1 METQANEKY
10 IAAIDIGTTK
20 IVAVCGKVH
29 RQPKTGKV
37 EKIEIISYGI
47 SRARGMKRGMIHD
60 LQKVIQSISEAA
72 TAAKFYDDL
81 NIKEVYVGISGYTIR
96 SFPMQHHRL
105 IPSGEIKQQD
115 VEILTQEVYKTAVNE
130 NEEVL
135 HVIPYN
141 FIIDGTFEH
150 SNPVG
155 IEGRRLDGMFYL
167 IVSDLKFI
175 RGIRTAVEKA
185 GFKTKKVVF
194 EPLASAE
201 AVLTDEEKEG
211 GVALIDIG
219 GGTTDLVVYHN
230 HYLIFSKV
238 IPFGGDS
245 ITLDIKNAFEIL
257 HSKAEEV
264 KIKYGSAIATK
275 KMDHKIVEIEGIAGR
290 PPRKLTQYTLSVIIQ
305 ARATEI
311 IDTVYEHIKHFQES
325 KQLAAGITITGGGAL
340 LKDLPLL
347 IRYRTGLEVRLAA
360 PGIADVEDLNKPQ
373 YATTLGLLIKGD
385 EYEKQLQS
393 DDQQDSSESQ
403 TDTSGSKTNFWEK
416 ISNWFNKLTS
426 EPDEE

>member
-1 METQANEKY
+1 METQEKEKY

-20 IVAVCGKVH
+20 VVAVCGKVH
-29 RQPKTGKV
+29 RQPKTDKV
-37 EKIEIISYGI
+37 EKIEIVSYGI
-47 SRARGMKRGMIHD
+47 SKARGMKRGMIHD
-60 LQKVIQSISEAA
+60 LRQVIDSIKEAA
-72 TAAKFYDDL
+72 EKAKFYDDL
-81 NIKEVYVGISGYTIR
+81 NIKNVYVGISGYTIR

-105 IPSGEIKQQD
+105 IPNGKIEQRD
-115 VEILTQEVYKTAVNE
+115 VDILTQEVYKTAVKE

-141 FIIDGTFEH
+141 FVIDDIYEH

-155 IEGRRLDGMFYL
+155 LEGKRLDGTFYL

-175 RGIRTAVEKA
+175 KGIRTAVKQA
-185 GFKTKKVVF
+185 GFVTKKVVF

-201 AVLTDEEKEG
+201 AVLKDEEKEG

-230 HYLIFSKV
+230 NYLIYSKV
-238 IPFGGDS
+238 IPFGGNS

-257 HSKAEEV
+257 HSQAEEV
-264 KIKYGSAIATK
+264 KVKYGSAIATK
-275 KMDHKIVEIEGIAGR
+275 KMEHKTIEIPGIAGR
-290 PPRKLTQYTLSVIIQ
+290 PPRRLTQYTLSVIIQ

-311 IDTVYEHIKHFQES
+311 IDTIFEHIKHFKDN

-360 PGIADVEDLNKPQ
+360 PTIADVEDLNKPQ
-373 YATTLGLLIKGD
+373 FATTLGLLIKGD
-385 EYEKQLQS
+385 EYEKQLNETDEQ
-393 DDQQDSSESQ
+393 DQEMDEKQ
-403 TDTSGSKTNFWEK
+403 TEQKQKKNFFGK
-416 ISNWFNKLTS
+416 LGDLLNKLVS
-426 EPDEE
+426 EPDD

>member
-1 METQANEKY
+1 METQAKEKY

-29 RQPKTGKV
+29 RQPKTNKV
-37 EKIEIISYGI
+37 EKIEVLSYGI
-47 SRARGMKRGMIHD
+47 SKARGMKRGMIHD
-60 LQKVIQSISEAA
+60 LKQVIDSIREAA
-72 TAAKFYDDL
+72 TEAKFYDDL
-81 NIKEVYVGISGYTIR
+81 NVREVYVGISGYTVR

-105 IPSGEIKQQD
+105 IPQGKIEQRD
-115 VEILTQEVYKTAVNE
+115 VEILTNEVYQTAVNK

-141 FIIDGTFEH
+141 FVIDEAFEH

-155 IEGRRLDGMFYL
+155 LEGRRLDGTFYL
-167 IVSDLKFI
+167 IVSDLKFV
-175 RGIRTAVEKA
+175 RGIRTAVKEA
-185 GFKTKKVVF
+185 GFETKKIVF

-201 AVLTDEEKEG
+201 AVLKDEEKEA
-211 GVALIDIG
+211 GVALVDIG
-219 GGTTDLVVYHN
+219 GGTTDLVVYHDN
-230 HYLIFSKV
+230 YLIFSKV
-238 IPFGGDS
+238 IPFGGES

-275 KMDHKIVEIEGIAGR
+275 KMDHQVIEIPGIAGR
-290 PPRKLTQYTLSVIIQ
+290 PPLKVSQYTLSVIIQ

-311 IDTVYEHIKHFQES
+311 IDTIYEHIKHFKED
-325 KQLAAGITITGGGAL
+325 KKLAAGITITGGGAL

-347 IRYRTGLEVRLAA
+347 IKYRTGLEVRLAA
-360 PGIADVEDLNKPQ
+360 PSIADVDDLNKPQ

-385 EYEKQLQS
+385 EYEAQMQS
-393 DDQQDSSESQ
+393 NDNGKTHGDDD
-403 TDTSGSKTNFWEK
+403 DNDEK
-416 ISNWFNKLTS
+416 PGIWKKLTDWLS
-426 EPDEE
+426 KLTTEQDEE